1 MKTLAILVGGGPAPG
16 INAVIAAATIEARNC
31 GLRVLGCEAGYKWL
45 MQGDLSR
52 VHELDIAGV
61 SQIHFEGG
69 SILRTARA
77 NPTRS
82 PEALQHVVESLRR
95 LDVSYLLTIGG
106 DDTAFG
112 TSRVARAL
120 DGRVAVVHV
129 PKTIDNDLPLPPEI
143 PTFGFTTAVDL
154 GMEFVRNLMKDAATT
169 GKWFFV
175 TVMGRHAGHLA
186 LGIGGAAGATL
197 TVVAE
202 EFPEGHVPIQRLVDV
217 LEGAIVK
224 RLVHGRDH
232 GVALLAEGLLEKL
245 DPQTLGTVERDA
257 YGNVRL
263 EELELARLLKT
274 RVVASLAARGIGTG
288 IVAKDLGYELRCA
301 PPGGFDI
308 QYCRSLGY
316 WATRFLLDGGT
327 EALAT
332 IQGGGQ
338 DPRSL
343 RGHPLGGVPDAP
355 RLHDPPQARGLR
367 AARSARGSRPGRQ
380 AERAGVRP
388 PFRIRRRLRLRR
400 MPERACATEPR
411 RRAEG
416 RAGRCRVPSAR
427 SAHFASGLGRTWM
440 CTARGLA
447 PLPPSISHGVRSPL
461 VPHSP
466 RPFQPALGSS
476 MRPSSPLAK
485 KPIG

>member
-16 INAVIAAATIEARNC
+16 INAVIAAATIEARNR
-31 GLRVLGCEAGYKWL
+31 GLRVLGCEAGFKWL

-112 TSRVARAL
+112 TSRVAQAL

-154 GMEFVRNLMKDAATT
+154 GMELVRNLMKDAATT

-202 EFPEGHVPIQRLVDV
+202 EFPERHVPIQRLVDV

-245 DPQTLGTVERDA
+245 DPQTLGSVERDA

-274 RVVASLAARGIGTG
+274 RVAASLAARGIGTG

-332 IQGGGQ
+332 IQGGRLVPIPFGDLL
-338 DPRSL
+338 DPATGKIRVRYADIHSEAYRTL
-343 RGHPLGGVPDAP
+343 HAYMI
-355 RLHDPPQARGLR
+355 RLKREDFERPEQREALAR
-367 AARSARGSRPGRQ
+367 AAKLSEPEFVHRFGYV
-380 AERAGVRP
+380 AGY
-388 PFRIRRRLRLRR
+388 
-400 MPERACATEPR
+400 
-411 RRAEG
+411 G
-416 RAGRCRVPSAR
+416 
-427 SAHFASGLGRTWM
+427 
-440 CTARGLA
+440 
-447 PLPPSISHGVRSPL
+447 
-461 VPHSP
+461 
-466 RPFQPALGSS
+466 
-476 MRPSSPLAK
+476 
-485 KPIG
+485 